1 MVRDN
6 EHMRETTMRN
16 IIMTTVAMTALGAAI
31 PARAQD
37 GGDPTLY
44 VAGYVEATYA
54 GKNQAAALLRQL
66 AGAAR
71 KHEGVIRFEVLQR
84 TSPNNQFMIV
94 EIWKDQQAR
103 DTHMASAERKQFQGQ
118 IEPLL
123 IAPIDDRL
131 NLKTSVAPVQPASI
145 ARSAVYVVSHVDVP
159 GANRDK
165 LLPAI
170 TALAEASRKDS
181 GNWRF
186 DVAYQKNRT
195 NHFTVFEG
203 WKDQKSNDTH
213 EQAAHTKEFRNVL
226 TPLTGAMYDQRW
238 YKGL

>member
-1 MVRDN
+1 MQMK
-6 EHMRETTMRN
+6 MRTTRRK
-16 IIMTTVAMTALGAAI
+16 IILAVFAITALGTTT

-44 VAGYVEATYA
+44 VAGYVDTTYA
-54 GKNQAAALLRQL
+54 GRNQAATLLRRL
-66 AGAAR
+66 RDASR
-71 KHEGVIRFEVLQR
+71 KDDGLIRFEVLQR
-84 TSPNNQFMIV
+84 TSPINQFMIV
-94 EIWKDQQAR
+94 EVWKDQAAR
-103 DTHMASAERKQFQGQ
+103 DAHLASAHRKQFQGAV
-118 IEPLL
+118 EPLL

-131 NLKTSVAPVQPASI
+131 HLKASAAPVPL
-145 ARSAVYVVSHVDVP
+145 ARLNGGALFVITHVDVP

-170 TALAEASRKDS
+170 TALADASRKEA

-203 WKDQKSNDTH
+203 WKDQKSNEAH
-213 EQAAHTKEFRNVL
+213 EHAAHTKDFRGVL
-226 TPLTGAMYDQRW
+226 TPLTGAMYDQRV

>member
-1 MVRDN
+1 
-6 EHMRETTMRN
+6 MRKIILTTLTM
-16 IIMTTVAMTALGAAI
+16 IALGATT

-37 GGDPTLY
+37 NGDPTVY
-44 VAGYVEATYA
+44 VAGYVDASYA
-54 GKNQAAALLRQL
+54 AKNQVASLLRQL
-66 AGAAR
+66 AGAAHNQ
-71 KHEGVIRFEVLQR
+71 KDLIRFEALQR

-94 EIWKDQQAR
+94 ETWKDQQAR
-103 DTHMASAERKQFQGQ
+103 DAHMASPQRKQFQSQ
-118 IEPLL
+118 VEPLL

-131 NLKTSVAPVQPASI
+131 CLTTSTAASKFVPI
-145 ARSAVYVVSHVDVP
+145 TSSTVYVVTHVDVP

-170 TALAEASRKDS
+170 TAFAEASRKES

-186 DVAYQKNRT
+186 DVVYQKNRT

-203 WKDQKSNDTH
+203 WKDQKSNDAH
-213 EQAAHTKEFRNVL
+213 ELAAHTKEFRNVL

-238 YKGL
+238 YRAI